1 MSQHRHPSRPARPRV
16 GARKRFSQNFLTD
29 PATARMLVRTSG
41 VGAEDLVLEIGP
53 GDGML
58 TGQLLGVARRV
69 LAYEI
74 DPRYAAALR
83 ARYAGDRR
91 IQVRHADFRTVA
103 APAEPFAVVANI
115 PFAASTDILRWCL
128 TAGRL
133 TSATLLTQRE
143 FARKY
148 SGDYCRWTRLTV
160 MHWPVVHTSLGP
172 RVHRERFRP
181 VPRVDAAVLHLRRR
195 EQPFFAGH
203 ELARYRRL
211 VELGFLGVGGSLAA
225 SLSTEL
231 PSRLV
236 RAACAKAGVAT
247 EAPVGSVSPE
257 RWIALHHALS
267 PRAHTRPGHHT

>member
-1 MSQHRHPSRPARPRV
+1 MSRPRHSSRPAHPEV
-16 GARKRFSQNFLTD
+16 GTRKRFSQNFLAD
-29 PATARMLVRTSG
+29 PAAARMIVRASG
-41 VGAEDLVLEIGP
+41 VGTDDLVLEIGP

-58 TGQLLGVARRV
+58 TGQLLGVARHV

-74 DPRYAAALR
+74 DPRYVAVLR

-91 IQVRHADFRTVA
+91 IQLHHADFRNVA

-115 PFAASTDILRWCL
+115 PFAAGTDMLRWCL
-128 TAGRL
+128 AARQL

-148 SGDYCRWTRLTV
+148 SGDYRRWTKLTV
-160 MHWPVVHTSLGP
+160 SHWPTVRMSLGP
-172 RVHRERFRP
+172 RVERNRFRP

-195 EQPFFAGH
+195 GRPLLPGP

-225 SLSTEL
+225 SLATEL
-231 PSRLV
+231 PPRLV
-236 RAACAKAGVAT
+236 RAACAKAGIAADT
-247 EAPVGSVSPE
+247 PVGRVSPDS
-257 RWIALHHALS
+257 WIALHRAMPAKAYATRRLS
-267 PRAHTRPGHHT
+267 S